1 MQTNAAALNS
11 QVNSKKR
18 NSSSLTDQLRLL
30 PAPSGLR
37 YSCFSDRTGCST
49 DLCGT
54 DLSGR
59 VYSDKRYSLSDT

>member
-11 QVNSKKR
+11 QVNSKKK
-18 NSSSLTDQLRLL
+18 QLFPYRSASFL

-59 VYSDKRYSLSDT
+59 VHSDKRYSLSDT